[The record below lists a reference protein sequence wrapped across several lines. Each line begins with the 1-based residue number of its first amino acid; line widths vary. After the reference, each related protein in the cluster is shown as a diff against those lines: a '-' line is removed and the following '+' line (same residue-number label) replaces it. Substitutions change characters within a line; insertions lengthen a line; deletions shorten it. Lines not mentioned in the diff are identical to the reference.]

1 MPLSFLADVILKA
14 RYPTISAL
22 ANSVKNRGELL
33 APLGSAFYFGPYR
46 WSAPEAHKVALKGI
60 KMLSRVAYAFSRR
73 RFRQQHVLRGEPR
86 GLRADLLT

>member
-1 MPLSFLADVILKA
+1 MPLSFPADVMLKA

-46 WSAPEAHKVALKGI
+46 WSAPEAHKA
-60 KMLSRVAYAFSRR
+60 LSRGSRCSVGSHTLSADDV
-73 RFRQQHVLRGEPR
+73 FGNNMSSAGEPR

>member
-1 MPLSFLADVILKA
+1 MPLSFPADVMLKA

-46 WSAPEAHKVALKGI
+46 
-60 KMLSRVAYAFSRR
+60 
-73 RFRQQHVLRGEPR
+73 
-86 GLRADLLT
+86 